1 MVQDQ
6 LSSKTPRVDTLF
18 GGLVALV
25 GIAVAI
31 AIYRQPESLQVPL
44 WLALMACLCFVLSGI
59 ALSLKSTHYTRAY
72 QWSVVVLLLCMAY
85 IPAWLALGSGART
98 CTATIPLID
107 SNLGCRLAFGVAT
120 AFMLPILL
128 LAIKHAVR
136 RPAV

>member
-6 LSSKTPRVDTLF
+6 IPSEMPRVDTLF
-18 GGLVALV
+18 GCVVALI

-31 AIYRQPESLQVPL
+31 AIYRHPESLQVPL
-44 WLALMACLCFVLSGI
+44 WLALTACLCFVLSGI
-59 ALSLKSTHYTRAY
+59 ALSLKSTHYTRMY
-72 QWSVVVLLLCMAY
+72 QWSVVVLLLCMTC
-85 IPAWLALGSGART
+85 IPAWLALASGART

>member
-6 LSSKTPRVDTLF
+6 IPSEMPRVDTLF
-18 GGLVALV
+18 GCVVALI

-44 WLALMACLCFVLSGI
+44 WLALTACLCFVLSGI
-59 ALSLKSTHYTRAY
+59 ALSLKSTHYTRMY
-72 QWSVVVLLLCMAY
+72 QWSVVVLLLCMAC

-128 LAIKHAVR
+128 LAIKHAVS